1 MIHKAGAG
9 PEPIYNKDLKVK
21 NLSEAIK
28 FAMSPRAKDAAQKL
42 AKKIR
47 EEVGVILV
55 DLPNNRL
62 FLVYRMG

>member
-1 MIHKAGAG
+1 MIYQAGAG

-28 FAMSPRAKDAAQKL
+28 FAMSPRAKEAAQKL

-47 EEVGVILV
+47 EEVGFNLV
-55 DLPNNRL
+55 NLPNFHL
-62 FLVYRMG
+62 FSCL